1 MAMVIVGG
9 SPARPL
15 LIGALCLLVLAAGI
29 LLLMPTILGAML
41 ALWLLVSIPIGIA
54 VGHCALGRDD

>member
-1 MAMVIVGG
+1 MAMAIVGG

>member
-29 LLLMPTILGAML
+29 LLFMPTILGAML

-54 VGHCALGRDD
+54 FGHCALGRDD

>member
-1 MAMVIVGG
+1 MAMGIVGG